1 MAKNVKMLA
10 ALAAGITV
18 VALVAAPALKAEE
31 KAAAP
36 APAMETA
43 PDTDIENLK
52 AIQGE
57 VSSVDTKG
65 NTVTIKDP
73 KNADP
78 KTNTT
83 TLIIDPKTT
92 TIWGEFDEIKLSDL
106 TPGTKVAGEY
116 KINPE
121 KTNTATYLEIVTEE
135 ETEAPAAE
143 ETVPAPAN
151 PEKPVE

>member
-1 MAKNVKMLA
+1 MAKNIKMLVVF
-10 ALAAGITV
+10 AAGLTAC
-18 VALVAAPALKAEE
+18 ALIASPALKAEE

-36 APAMETA
+36 APVPEAA
-43 PDTDIENLK
+43 PDSDIENLK

-57 VSSVDTKG
+57 VASVDAKG

-78 KTNTT
+78 KTNAT

-116 KINPE
+116 KINPD
-121 KTNTATYLEIVTEE
+121 KTTTATYLEIVTEE
-135 ETEAPAAE
+135 EMEAPAAE
-143 ETVPAPAN
+143 ETVPAPAT

>member
-1 MAKNVKMLA
+1 MVKNLVVLV
-10 ALAAGITV
+10 AGITV
-18 VALVAAPALKAEE
+18 LALLAVPALQAEE

-36 APAMETA
+36 AAVPELA
-43 PDTDIENLK
+43 PETDIENLK

-57 VSSVDTKG
+57 VASVDAKG
-65 NTVTIKDP
+65 NSVTIKDP
-73 KNADP
+73 GNADP
-78 KTNTT
+78 KTNVT

-116 KINPE
+116 KINPD
-121 KTNTATYLEIVTEE
+121 KTTTATYLEIVTEE
-135 ETEAPAAE
+135 EAEAPAAE
-143 ETVPAPAN
+143 DAVPSPVT